1 MTIIN
6 KGIFDTADVF
16 LRQTGNDWPTAQVT
30 TTSDITEGSN
40 LNLTGGLTANT
51 VTANS
56 FISTGTGVP
65 TLSSATNINLA
76 ANGING
82 GAVVVQ
88 SSALR
93 LNPVTQAIRDTF
105 TPSTGDLIYNSN
117 TATVQVYGTAWKDVL
132 LSGAN
137 ITVAGITANIW
148 NGLYTANVIES
159 ASNLYFTNARV
170 YSNVIAL
177 LPSLAGQNITIAAN
191 GQINSTASGTGTVSL
206 AGLTTSNLA
215 EGINL
220 YYTNARVFAAVSGN
234 LISKVNVSD
243 LTTANVSELT
253 NLYYT
258 NARVLSAVLS
268 YLTTSNVSEGS
279 NLYYT
284 NARVLS
290 ALTGNITIGNLVTG
304 TSVSNSYVTTGNVTA
319 GNVIATTLVL
329 GSAIGGS
336 ITGANLLSANN
347 IQSNIWLGLYTT
359 NVIESSSALYYT
371 NARVNSNVIA
381 FLPSLA
387 GSGIQIQANGQI
399 NASAQSTSLATLAPF
414 LTTSNV
420 SEGSNLYYTN
430 ARVLS
435 ALTGNVITGNII
447 ANTLLLGSASG
458 GSVTG
463 ANLLSANNIQGINWL
478 GLYTTNVIESSSA
491 LYYTNARV
499 YSNVIALLPT
509 LAGSGIQIQANGQIN
524 TNASATSGF
533 ATSSNVA
540 NTVLSLSNFTTANL
554 VEGTNLYYTNVRV
567 ASNVIG
573 LLPSLA
579 GQNVSILANGQIS
592 ANIVGITVAATQ
604 TISILAATTTYTMTR
619 SVANPESIF
628 VINEGLIQIP
638 TTDYTVSGTTLTT
651 TTQYPVGSNLEIR
664 YLGTTSSISTTT
676 VIGGVNPISFMLSGL

>member
-347 IQSNIWLGLYTT
+347 IQSNIWLGLYTA

-463 ANLLSANNIQGINWL
+463 ANLLSANNIQGTNWL
-478 GLYTTNVIESSSA
+478 GLYTSNVIESSSA